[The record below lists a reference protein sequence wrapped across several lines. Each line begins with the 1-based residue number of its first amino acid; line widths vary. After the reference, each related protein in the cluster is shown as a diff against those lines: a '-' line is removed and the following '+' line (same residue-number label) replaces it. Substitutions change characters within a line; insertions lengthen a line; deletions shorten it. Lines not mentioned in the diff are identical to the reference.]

1 MYTCILSYEY
11 KTNML
16 KNDNMTLNTGIWH
29 SQSRILLESG
39 YDKANAAFSCALEN
53 MMNKKK
59 SRGEETKE
67 EKKRLH

>member
-1 MYTCILSYEY
+1 
-11 KTNML
+11 
-16 KNDNMTLNTGIWH
+16 MTLNTGIWH

-39 YDKANAAFSCALEN
+39 YDKGNAAFSCALEN